1 MKFRL
6 IRFVFLFL
14 LSLLLVTACNG
25 TKTVTSHREY
35 PPLRIAYIQWPGFY
49 PMIIAQEKGF
59 FTQQGVKVEPFYVEN
74 YVTSVSD
81 FSAGQYDGVGI
92 STGSLMSIIGSNP
105 DTRVV
110 LITDQSA
117 GGDAVV
123 AQPNIQSV
131 ADLKGKRIG
140 TKIGDFG
147 ELFVSIMLERNG
159 LTTDD
164 VTLVNTEA
172 EAIPTR
178 LQGANIQ
185 AGQTWDPYIS
195 EAVKAGAKVLF
206 STKEAPGLVPSLIVF
221 SNKVLTNRPTD
232 IQAFIRAWFQ
242 ALDYW
247 EANLEKSN
255 ILIANKLNIKPEEVS
270 TEGVDLFNQQDNLK
284 AMTPG
289 TTTESLY
296 YTAKLYADFYIRTG
310 GLSTAP
316 DIEKLIEPSFVRQ
329 LK

>member
-1 MKFRL
+1 MKYRFF
-6 IRFVFLFL
+6 RFVCLFL

-25 TKTVTSHREY
+25 TKTVTSHRNS
-35 PPLRIAYIQWPGFY
+35 PPLRVAYIQWSGFF

-59 FTQQGVKVEPFYVEN
+59 FTQQGVKVEPVYVEN
-74 YVTSVSD
+74 YIASLSD
-81 FSAGQYDGVGI
+81 FSAGKYDGVTI
-92 STGSLMSIIGSNP
+92 SVGSLMSIIGKTP
-105 DTRVV
+105 DARVV
-110 LITDQSA
+110 LVTDQSA
-117 GGDAVV
+117 GGDAVLG
-123 AQPNIQSV
+123 QPDIQNV

-147 ELFVSIMLERNG
+147 ELLVITMLERNG

-172 EAIPTR
+172 ETIPAR
-178 LQGANIQ
+178 LQGGDIQ

-206 STKEAPGLVPSLIVF
+206 STKETPGLIPGVMVFHNNILI
-221 SNKVLTNRPTD
+221 NRPND
-232 IQAFIRAWFQ
+232 VQAFTRAWFQ
-242 ALDYW
+242 AVDYW
-247 EANLEKSN
+247 KANPEEGN
-255 ILIANKLNIKPEEVS
+255 ALIAQKFNIKPEEVS
-270 TEGVDLFNQQDNLK
+270 LNGLDLFSQQDALK

-296 YTAKLYADFYIRTG
+296 YTAKLYADYYIRTG
-310 GLSTAP
+310 GLTAAP
-316 DIEKLIEPSFVRQ
+316 DIQKLIDPSFVQQ